1 MLEMNGSEKYNKAAN
16 DLKELMA
23 KQASEEIQTMDEDTL
38 KAIQAV
44 LGFIDATE
52 SIIAKQEEALKTID
66 EQLNELL
73 LLTRRN
79 KESY

>member
-1 MLEMNGSEKYNKAAN
+1 MLEMNGSKKYNEAAN
-16 DLKELMA
+16 DLKKLMV

-52 SIIAKQEEALKTID
+52 SIIAEQEEALKTID
-66 EQLNELL
+66 DQLNELL
-73 LLTRRN
+73 LLTRGN

>member
-16 DLKELMA
+16 DLKKLMV

-52 SIIAKQEEALKTID
+52 SIIAEQEEALKTID

>member
-1 MLEMNGSEKYNKAAN
+1 MLVMNGSEKYNKVAN
-16 DLKELMA
+16 DLKKMMV
-23 KQASEEIQTMDEDTL
+23 KQASEEIQTMDKNTL

-52 SIIAKQEEALKTID
+52 SIIAEQEEALKTID

-79 KESY
+79 KGPY